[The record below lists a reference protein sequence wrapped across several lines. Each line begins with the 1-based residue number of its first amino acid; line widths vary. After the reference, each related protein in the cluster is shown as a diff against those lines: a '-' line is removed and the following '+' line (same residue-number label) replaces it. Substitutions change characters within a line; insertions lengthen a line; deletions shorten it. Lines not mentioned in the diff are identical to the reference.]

1 MANAEVVKIGEK
13 EFTARTLSV
22 KDVIDVFDSSE
33 KRKLDVIDH
42 LFEDGLDSQFF
53 YKALQISI
61 DDVSNLTPEEVKT
74 LMEAV
79 ARVNP
84 TYAGME
90 KRLKNRL
97 AELRKT
103 LSAPAAV

>member
-1 MANAEVVKIGEK
+1 MATAEVVKIRDR
-13 EFTARTLSV
+13 EFTARTLTV

-33 KRKLDVIDH
+33 ERKLDVLDH

-53 YKALQISI
+53 YKSLQISI
-61 DDVSNLTPEEVKT
+61 NDIVDLTPEEVKT

-90 KRLKNRL
+90 KRLKIRL
-97 AELRKT
+97 KELRKT
-103 LSAPAAV
+103 LSVPVVV